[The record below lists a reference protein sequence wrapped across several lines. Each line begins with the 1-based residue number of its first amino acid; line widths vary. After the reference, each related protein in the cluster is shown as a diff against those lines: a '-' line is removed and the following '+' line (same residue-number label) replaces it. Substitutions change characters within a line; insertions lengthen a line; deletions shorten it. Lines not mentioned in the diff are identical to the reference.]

1 MELLGYMDLISQI
14 VKNDLFIFISS
25 VSGILGLIVA
35 LVVNSKVTKIKKY
48 VDNSKELNQ
57 KNTFG
62 KNEANING

>member
-1 MELLGYMDLISQI
+1 MELLSQI

-48 VDNSKELNQ
+48 IDNSKKIEQDNV
-57 KNTFG
+57 
-62 KNEANING
+62 NGDNKATITWII